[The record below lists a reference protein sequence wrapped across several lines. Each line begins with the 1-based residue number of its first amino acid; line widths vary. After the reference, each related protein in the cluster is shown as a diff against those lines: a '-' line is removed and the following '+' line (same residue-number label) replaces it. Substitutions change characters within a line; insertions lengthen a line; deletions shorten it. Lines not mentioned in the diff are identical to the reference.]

1 METIRELCTEYNITF
16 ILNEVITGF
25 RLSLGGIQKFFNI
38 RPDLFIFAKALASG
52 YLISLIT
59 GKKEWM
65 TLIEDA
71 KVIHAGTMNS
81 GNATVAAALA
91 TIEVLEKELPYDS
104 MFSLGKELIQGI
116 RDAAKETGHK
126 LLLQS
131 PGPMFNISFSDVEK
145 ISDYRGTFTCNK
157 VKLGKFIAGMHD
169 EGVPI
174 IGSGLW

>member
-1 METIRELCTEYNITF
+1 METTRKLCTEYNITF

-38 RPDLFIFAKALASG
+38 RPDLSIFAKALASG

-91 TIEVLEKELPYDS
+91 TIEVIEKELPYDS

-131 PGPMFNISFSDVEK
+131 PGPMFKISFSDVEK

>member
-1 METIRELCTEYNITF
+1 METTRKLCTEYNITF

-38 RPDLFIFAKALASG
+38 RPDLSIFAKALASG

-91 TIEVLEKELPYDS
+91 APHCCAE
-104 MFSLGKELIQGI
+104 
-116 RDAAKETGHK
+116 A
-126 LLLQS
+126 
-131 PGPMFNISFSDVEK
+131 
-145 ISDYRGTFTCNK
+145 
-157 VKLGKFIAGMHD
+157 
-169 EGVPI
+169 
-174 IGSGLW
+174 